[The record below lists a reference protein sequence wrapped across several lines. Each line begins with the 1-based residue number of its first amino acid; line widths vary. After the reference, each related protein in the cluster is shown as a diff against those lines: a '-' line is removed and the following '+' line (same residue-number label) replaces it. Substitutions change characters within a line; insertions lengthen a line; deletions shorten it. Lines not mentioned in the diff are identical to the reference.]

1 MIAFHD
7 NKNKKYL
14 SLSFIISLV
23 AQCCCRKGQKDASEQ
38 SFSTHLSCEKCQA
51 QLLKGQLLLQLFI
64 AALERYGDCN
74 DISSSITNVFEFK

>member
-1 MIAFHD
+1 MRFHYF
-7 NKNKKYL
+7 N
-14 SLSFIISLV
+14 IIM